1 MIRIKLSEF
10 FRIHVS
16 QPASTKCKSVLVL
29 FEYTLCVLSHF
40 CCVRLFATLWT
51 QARQAPL
58 SMGFSRQE
66 YWSGLP
72 CPPLGDLCDPA
83 IKPRSPM
90 PPKRVSYSACVATA
104 PLRASVIS
112 SLCAR
117 VPAQSR
123 PTLCGPM
130 DCGPPG
136 PSVHGILQAR
146 TLKGAAVPSSRG
158 SS

>member
-66 YWSGLP
+66 YWSELL
-72 CPPLGDLCDPA
+72 CSSLGDLPHPG
-83 IKPRSPM
+83 IK
-90 PPKRVSYSACVATA
+90 
-104 PLRASVIS
+104 LASFM
-112 SLCAR
+112 LCAL
-117 VPAQSR
+117 AGGFFTASATWEASLH
-123 PTLCGPM
+123 TLGM
-130 DCGPPG
+130 QREL
-136 PSVHGILQAR
+136 VIVIWLLR
-146 TLKGAAVPSSRG
+146 
-158 SS
+158 

>member
-66 YWSGLP
+66 YWSELL
-72 CPPLGDLCDPA
+72 CPPPGDLSNPG
-83 IKPRSPM
+83 IEP
-90 PPKRVSYSACVATA
+90 
-104 PLRASVIS
+104 ASVAS
-112 SLCAR
+112 PPLAGEFFTTEP
-117 VPAQSR
+117 PAK
-123 PTLCGPM
+123 P
-130 DCGPPG
+130 
-136 PSVHGILQAR
+136 
-146 TLKGAAVPSSRG
+146 
-158 SS
+158 